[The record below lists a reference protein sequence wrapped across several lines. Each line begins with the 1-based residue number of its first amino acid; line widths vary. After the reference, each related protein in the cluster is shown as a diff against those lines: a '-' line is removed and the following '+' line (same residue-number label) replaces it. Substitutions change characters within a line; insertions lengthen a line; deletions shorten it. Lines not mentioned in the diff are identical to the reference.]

1 MSRGGVGQ
9 TVSMFC
15 NTVTSND
22 FYFLRK
28 VLSMPGR
35 FIRPGV
41 VKAYQRLAAV
51 LAWTI
56 AGLLWI
62 LTMRTSVAGSGF
74 GSFGSGGVFQTNGF
88 TGLMAGTGLALYG
101 TVVLTYMDGFLL
113 PLGCSLSY
121 GKKD

>member
-1 MSRGGVGQ
+1 MIVSRDRGR
-9 TVSMFC
+9 MK
-15 NTVTSND
+15 
-22 FYFLRK
+22 FLFLQK

-74 GSFGSGGVFQTNGF
+74 GGFGSGGAFQTKGL
-88 TGLMAGTGLALYG
+88 TGLMPTIGLAL
-101 TVVLTYMDGFLL
+101 
-113 PLGCSLSY
+113 
-121 GKKD
+121 